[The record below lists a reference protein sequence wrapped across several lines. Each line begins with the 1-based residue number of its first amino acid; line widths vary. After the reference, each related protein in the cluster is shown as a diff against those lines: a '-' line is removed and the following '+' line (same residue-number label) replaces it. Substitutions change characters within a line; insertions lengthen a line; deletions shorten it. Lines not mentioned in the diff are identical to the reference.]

1 MSRPFL
7 GLLLVSLFVIA
18 LVVTVPARV
27 VNLVLPSGQVIMNGY
42 SGTLWDGRAA
52 RCALATGNGYFHLGT
67 VQWTLDA
74 WSLLLFSPSLN
85 IQSQWGR
92 QRITGQIQIDG
103 GQSFSLKD
111 IEASVSARVL
121 QRFLPVAVDGN
132 FDATVSHLQIENGL
146 PIVGEGRLG
155 WRNAGWESSQG
166 MMPLGSYALDFKQV
180 RSGPLRGDVA
190 TISGPVEASGGVTL
204 TSQSYDLDILLT
216 SDGGLNS
223 QLKHALSLIAQPLAE
238 GYRIVLT
245 GQLTEI
251 EKK

>member
-1 MSRPFL
+1 
-7 GLLLVSLFVIA
+7 
-18 LVVTVPARV
+18 
-27 VNLVLPSGQVIMNGY
+27 
-42 SGTLWDGRAA
+42 
-52 RCALATGNGYFHLGT
+52 
-67 VQWTLDA
+67 
-74 WSLLLFSPSLN
+74 
-85 IQSQWGR
+85 
-92 QRITGQIQIDG
+92 
-103 GQSFSLKD
+103 
-111 IEASVSARVL
+111 
-121 QRFLPVAVDGN
+121 
-132 FDATVSHLQIENGL
+132 
-146 PIVGEGRLG
+146 
-155 WRNAGWESSQG
+155 

-223 QLKHALSLIAQPLAE
+223 QLSAHPLAE